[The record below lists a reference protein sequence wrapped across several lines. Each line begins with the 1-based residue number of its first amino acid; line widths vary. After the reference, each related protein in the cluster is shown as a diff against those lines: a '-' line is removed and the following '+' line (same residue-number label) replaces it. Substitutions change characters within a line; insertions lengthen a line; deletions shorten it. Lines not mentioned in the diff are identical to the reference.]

1 MPIRPATAADFP
13 AILALNAAAV
23 QYTSPL
29 DPPRLAALHAQAA
42 RHRVAEHEGRVVA
55 FLLALREG
63 ADYASPNY
71 RWFAARYPRFLYVD
85 RVVVAD
91 DAPPQGFGSALY
103 ADLFAHAAATGCATL
118 ACEYD
123 LEPPN
128 PRSARFHAKHGF
140 REVGRQT
147 LYGGQKIVS
156 LQIATPLAPA

>member
-1 MPIRPATAADFP
+1 MDV
-13 AILALNAAAV
+13 V
-23 QYTSPL
+23 Q
-29 DPPRLAALHAQAA
+29 
-42 RHRVAEHEGRVVA
+42 EGT
-55 FLLALREG
+55 
-63 ADYASPNY
+63 
-71 RWFAARYPRFLYVD
+71 

-91 DAPPQGFGSALY
+91 DAPPQGFGTALY